1 MIGLVFRILRVAK
14 GYRGR
19 IALAAVFSFLKAFCV
34 KIPYVVAYFL
44 FAGFLANTITA
55 KYCWMCGGAL
65 VVSVAM
71 QCVFQ
76 NLADRL
82 QSASGFEIFAE
93 QRIKLGEHLRK
104 LPMGYFTEGN
114 IGKISTVLA
123 TDMVFIEENLMM
135 VIGDLMSYL
144 FSAVLFVIM
153 MFFFNPYLGIAS
165 LVVTLIMYIIG
176 EAMKNSQIMH
186 SLRKQYLI
194 LQRVWELLKPIIYLV
209 ISQKHFQIV
218 LVNPAIKTL
227 HLKSHMLH
235 GQEQLI

>member
-1 MIGLVFRILRVAK
+1 MV
-14 GYRGR
+14 
-19 IALAAVFSFLKAFCV
+19 
-34 KIPYVVAYFL
+34 
-44 FAGFLANTITA
+44 TA

-65 VVSVAM
+65 IVSVAM
-71 QCVFQ
+71 QCAFQ

-82 QSASGFEIFAE
+82 QSASRFEIFAE

-153 MFFFNPYLGIAS
+153 MFFFHPYLGIAS

-176 EAMKNSQIMH
+176 EAIKNSQIMH
-186 SLRKQYLI
+186 FRERQESN
-194 LQRVWELLKPIIYLV
+194 ELL
-209 ISQKHFQIV
+209 
-218 LVNPAIKTL
+218 T
-227 HLKSHMLH
+227 
-235 GQEQLI
+235 